1 MGAGRGAGSGTGGVR
16 FHVRTD
22 GHETNPGERAG
33 TGLGGGRVAMAVFCV
48 FWTSESVFNTTKC
61 QVSETSGRGKVLVL
75 LGLSLTPHAPDRH
88 GAA

>member
-1 MGAGRGAGSGTGGVR
+1 MGAGQGAGSGTGGVR

-22 GHETNPGERAG
+22 GHETNPGERTG
-33 TGLGGGRVAMAVFCV
+33 TGLGGGRVAMAVFWV